1 MKRILTIAAA
11 ALIASTAGPALAQ
24 SLGGS
29 AGGALSGGS
38 SGVTTDSQLSGSGT
52 TQPRRLLPDTESA
65 APTDEDGAAG
75 TAGASAASENDPD
88 EQTNPAAPNATAGT
102 TVQPGASGSGEA
114 AADATTEGGDTQLR
128 AGSSADADADQM
140 APSGET
146 TASIDLTTE
155 QRTEARQLFV
165 DTAPVNLD
173 INVSIGTAVPR
184 TVEVH
189 TLPPRFIEIVPQY
202 RGYSYIVLAD
212 GRILI
217 LEPRTYEIVY
227 ILS

>member
-52 TQPRRLLPDTESA
+52 TQPRRLLPDTQSA
-65 APTDEDGAAG
+65 APADEDGAAG

-88 EQTNPAAPNATAGT
+88 AQTNPAAPNATAGT

-114 AADATTEGGDTQLR
+114 AADTTEGGDTQLR